1 MGLYLSGLT
10 GSRDKFGIAMAKRDY
25 YEILSVPR
33 NASDEEIKRAYR
45 KMALKCHPDRNPG
58 DKDAEEKF
66 KEAAEAYEVLRDP
79 KKREIYNFY
88 GHEGLKG
95 TGFTGFRGFDDI
107 FSSFSDIF
115 EEFFGFSPRSSRRG
129 ASSGADLRY
138 DLKISLY
145 DAAFGKETEIEILK
159 RGRCEHCNGT
169 GAQPG
174 STPQACPHCYGRGQI
189 NRSHGFFTISTTCSY
204 CHGEGMVITNPCKA
218 CGGGGLAKR
227 RKKVYLRIPPGVD
240 SGSRLRLSGEG
251 EEGEFGGPP
260 GDLYVII
267 HVEPHEFFERE
278 GDDIICR
285 VPISFAMAA
294 FGGGVDVSTLDG
306 AKKIQIPR
314 GTQPGEIFR
323 LKGEGIPHLNGRG
336 RGDQIIQVVVQIPKK
351 LTKQQEELLREFAA
365 LEEEKGAA
373 VGKGRRKKK

>member
-1 MGLYLSGLT
+1 
-10 GSRDKFGIAMAKRDY
+10 MAKRDY
-25 YEILSVPR
+25 YEILGVPR
-33 NASDEEIKRAYR
+33 NASEEEIKKAYR
-45 KMALKCHPDRNPG
+45 KMALKYHPDRNPG
-58 DKDAEEKF
+58 DKEAEEKF
-66 KEAAEAYEVLRDP
+66 KEASEAYEVLRDP
-79 KKREIYNFY
+79 KKREIYDFY

-129 ASSGADLRY
+129 ASPGADLRY
-138 DLKISLY
+138 DLKITLL
-145 DAAFGKETEIEILK
+145 DAAFGKETEIEVLK
-159 RGRCEHCNGT
+159 RGRCEVCNGT

-174 STPQACPHCYGRGQI
+174 STPQVCPHCYGRGQI
-189 NRSHGFFTISTTCSY
+189 SRSHGFFTISTTCSY
-204 CHGEGMVITNPCKA
+204 CHGEGRVITTPCKA
-218 CGGGGLAKR
+218 CGGQGWVKK
-227 RKKVYLRIPPGVD
+227 RKKVSLRIPPGVD
-240 SGSRLRLSGEG
+240 TGSRLRLRGEG
-251 EEGEFGGPP
+251 EEGERGGPP

-285 VPISFAMAA
+285 VPIPFTMAA
-294 FGGGVDVSTLDG
+294 LGGEIEVPTLDG
-306 AKKIQIPR
+306 TKRIQIPR

-336 RGDQIIQVVVQIPKK
+336 RGDQIIQILVQVPQK
-351 LTKQQEELLREFAA
+351 LSKEQERLLREFAS

-373 VGKGRRKKK
+373 AEGRWWKKK